1 MVVVIALKKT
11 MASKGIEVEEL
22 AEKTGLS
29 KAMLWS
35 YGSGRRNPTPETL
48 CSIADALDV
57 SLDMLV
63 RGKEKDRPFGRSKD
77 DLMKMFSEM
86 SEEEHLWLIAL
97 LQASLADK
105 RFQAHLRQ
113 EHPEEP

>member
-48 CSIADALDV
+48 FPLFFKVYLTFEA
-57 SLDMLV
+57 
-63 RGKEKDRPFGRSKD
+63 
-77 DLMKMFSEM
+77 
-86 SEEEHLWLIAL
+86 
-97 LQASLADK
+97 
-105 RFQAHLRQ
+105 
-113 EHPEEP
+113 

>member
-1 MVVVIALKKT
+1 MENMKILREKQKLT
-11 MASKGIEVEEL
+11 QKQL
-22 AEKTGLS
+22 ADLAGLAPS
-29 KAMLWS
+29 
-35 YGSGRRNPTPETL
+35 
-48 CSIADALDV
+48 SIANYETGKREPSIAVLCTLADGLDC
-57 SLDMLV
+57 SLDLLV

-77 DLMKMFSEM
+77 EMMKMFSEM